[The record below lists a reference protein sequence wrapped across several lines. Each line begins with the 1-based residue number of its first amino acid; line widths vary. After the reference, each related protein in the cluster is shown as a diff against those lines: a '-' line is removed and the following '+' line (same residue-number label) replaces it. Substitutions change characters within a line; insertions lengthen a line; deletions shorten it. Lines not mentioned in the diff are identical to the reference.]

1 MEENVPENW
10 ETVYNEIK
18 EMKQKVLAP
27 VDEQGS
33 HTLGDKRTPEVFRF
47 QTLVA
52 LMLSSQ
58 TKDTVLGPTMKSL
71 KENLPKGLCLEDI
84 REIDEDS
91 LNKLIEKVGFHNRK
105 TIYLKQM
112 AQILEEKYD
121 GDIPK
126 TVEELM
132 SIPGVGPK
140 MGYLCMGIAWKK
152 NVGIGVDVHVHRI
165 SNILGWCN
173 TKTEEQTRL
182 ALQSF
187 LPKDLWQEVNFMLVG
202 FGQTIC
208 LPRGRR
214 CNDCTLASKGLCPSA
229 FQEKSLVKAKRS
241 TSTKKVKKRS
251 PSTSPEVDVIQDQ
264 KTVHEEVPTGLNEL
278 PPNALPGKK
287 MKLES
292 PLDDSQQETLTE
304 EHYSKAAAQPLRR
317 SRRTAAAA
325 SEYFS
330 RQHLH
335 DIEDLA

>member
-1 MEENVPENW
+1 MESLKSSQTMNENFPDNW
-10 ETVYNEIK
+10 ETVYNEIR
-18 EMKQKVLAP
+18 EMKKKCSCSR
-27 VDEQGS
+27 G
-33 HTLGDKRTPEVFRF
+33 RTRF
-47 QTLVA
+47 TYT
-52 LMLSSQ
+52 SQ
-58 TKDTVLGPTMKSL
+58 TKDTVLGPTMKNL
-71 KENLPKGLCLEDI
+71 KENLPQGLCLRAI

-140 MGYLCMGIAWKK
+140 MGYLCMGIAWDKI
-152 NVGIGVDVHVHRI
+152 VGIGVDVHVHRI
-165 SNILGWCN
+165 SNILGWCH

-187 LPKDLWQEVNFMLVG
+187 LPKHLWHEVNYMLVG

-214 CNDCTLASKGLCPSA
+214 CDICTLASKGLCPSA
-229 FQEKSLVKAKRS
+229 YQEKSLVSAKRS
-241 TSTKKVKKRS
+241 KTTKKVKKRS
-251 PSTSPEVDVIQDQ
+251 PTASPEVQVTQEQKTEYDVI
-264 KTVHEEVPTGLNEL
+264 PTGLNEL
-278 PPNALPGKK
+278 PSDAVPEKK
-287 MKLES
+287 VKLES
-292 PLDDSQQETLTE
+292 SVGDESQKESLKEQNYTE
-304 EHYSKAAAQPLRR
+304 NADQPLRR
-317 SRRTAAAA
+317 YRRTAAVA

-330 RQHLH
+330 RQHLQ
-335 DIEDLA
+335 DIEDLF

>member
-1 MEENVPENW
+1 MMEENVPKNW
-10 ETVYNEIK
+10 EIVYNEIK
-18 EMKQKVLAP
+18 EMKKHVVAP

-58 TKDTVLGPTMKSL
+58 TKDTVLGPTMKCL
-71 KENLPKGLCLEDI
+71 KENLPKGLCLQDI
-84 REIDEDS
+84 REIDEVS

-105 TIYLKQM
+105 TTYLKKM
-112 AQILEEKYD
+112 AQILEEKYG
-121 GDIPK
+121 GDIPQ

-165 SNILGWCN
+165 SNILGWCH

-187 LPKDLWQEVNFMLVG
+187 LPKDLWQEVNYMLVG

-229 FQEKSLVKAKRS
+229 FQEKSLVKAKRLQ
-241 TSTKKVKKRS
+241 TAKKVKRS
-251 PSTSPEVDVIQDQ
+251 PSASPEIDVVQDQ
-264 KTVHEEVPTGLNEL
+264 QTVYEEIPTGMNEL

-287 MKLES
+287 IKLET
-292 PLDDSQQETLTE
+292 PLEDNEQKVIMEDNYTKNT
-304 EHYSKAAAQPLRR
+304 AQPRRR

-335 DIEDLA
+335 DIEDLV